1 MTMGN
6 LAGTGQALDSSLN
19 TIYSEFKL
27 LRDESGVF
35 RSVATRMDLRPHE
48 GRSKNV
54 NNYNRVVA
62 FDLADGVDMQQAQ
75 QLADTTTTYTP
86 GEVAVQVLLPG
97 SPIRPVAGT
106 TRP

>member
-19 TIYSEFKL
+19 TIYSEFKI
-27 LRDESGVF
+27 LRDETGVF
-35 RSVATRMDLRPHE
+35 RSCATTLKLQPHE

-54 NNYNRVVA
+54 NNYNRVTA

-75 QLADTTTTYTP
+75 QLADTTTTYSP
-86 GEVAVQVLLPG
+86 GEGGVEGLLPA
-97 SPIRPVAGT
+97 STP
-106 TRP
+106 